1 MGENERMP
9 LQRLSAL
16 DSIQA
21 FGTFDAIIDARS
33 PAEFAEDH
41 LPGAINWPVLDDEER
56 AIVGTLYKQ
65 VSPFEARKRGAA
77 MVARRVAEHLDRWSA
92 DLDRSWRPL
101 VYCWRGGD
109 RSGTLA
115 WFLDRIGFRTTL
127 VDGGYKAYRAVVRDQ
142 LETLPA
148 QFEWQVLCGKT
159 GCGKTRLLQSL
170 HSAGAQVLD
179 LEALASHRGSVLG
192 LPPGVVQP
200 SQKRLDTLVWQA
212 LLGFDTTRPVFVE
225 GESKKLGQ
233 RWLPEQLIERI
244 RSHARCV
251 FVEMPDAA
259 RLQLLLEDYAFL
271 KDDPVFFCR
280 QLDAL
285 VELRGREQVKQ
296 WQESARSGDTASVF
310 AELMSMHYDPG
321 YLRSIAQQF
330 KGWDNARQ
338 LRLADGSPAS
348 LSAAAQTLLAS

>member
-1 MGENERMP
+1 MP

-21 FGTFDAIIDARS
+21 LETFDAIIDARS

-65 VSPFEARKRGAA
+65 VSAFDARKRGAA

-92 DLDRSWRPL
+92 DLDRNWRPL

-127 VDGGYKAYRAVVRDQ
+127 IDGGYKAYRAVVREQ
-142 LETLPA
+142 LQTLPA
-148 QFEWQVLCGKT
+148 RFDWQVLCGKT
-159 GCGKTRLLQSL
+159 GCGKTRLLAAL
-170 HSAGAQVLD
+170 NNAGAQVLD

-200 SQKRLDTLVWQA
+200 SQKRLDTLVWDR
-212 LLGFDTTRPVFVE
+212 LRRFDTTRPIFVE

-233 RWLPEQLIERI
+233 RWLPEHLIERV

-251 FVEMPDAA
+251 IVEMPDAA
-259 RLQLLLEDYAFL
+259 RLSLLLEDYAFL
-271 KDDPVFFCR
+271 AEDPAFFCR

-285 VELRGREQVKQ
+285 VELRGRDQVKQ
-296 WQESARSGDTASVF
+296 WQDSVRAGEIASVF
-310 AELMSMHYDPG
+310 AELMALHYDPG
-321 YLRSIAQQF
+321 YLRSLAHQF
-330 KGWDNARQ
+330 QGWNTARQ
-338 LRLADGSPAS
+338 LDLADGSPAS
-348 LSAAAQTLLAS
+348 LNAAAQALLAL

>member
-1 MGENERMP
+1 MS
-9 LQRLSAL
+9 LQRISAL
-16 DSIQA
+16 DSIQSLD
-21 FGTFDAIIDARS
+21 TFDAIIDARS

-41 LPGAINWPVLDDEER
+41 LPGAVNWPVLDNEER
-56 AIVGTLYKQ
+56 AIVGTIYKQ
-65 VSPFEARKRGAA
+65 VSAFEARKRGAA
-77 MVARRVAEHLDRWSA
+77 MVARHVADHLDRWTA
-92 DLDRSWRPL
+92 DLGRGWRPL

-127 VDGGYKAYRAVVRDQ
+127 VDGGYKAYRAVVREQ
-142 LETLPA
+142 LQTLPA
-148 QFEWQVLCGKT
+148 QFDWQVLCGKT
-159 GCGKTRLLQSL
+159 GCGKTRLLHAL
-170 HSAGAQVLD
+170 NNAGAQVLD
-179 LEALASHRGSVLG
+179 LEAIASHRGSVLG

-212 LLGFDTTRPVFVE
+212 MRRFDSTRPVFVE

-251 FVEMPDAA
+251 HVAMPDEA

-271 KDDPVFFCR
+271 KDDPAFFCR

-296 WQESARSGDTASVF
+296 WQEGTRSGDTARVF
-310 AELMSMHYDPG
+310 AELMALHYDPG
-321 YLRSIAQQF
+321 YLRSIAHQF
-330 KGWDNARQ
+330 KGWESARQ
-338 LRLADGSPAS
+338 LELADGSPAS
-348 LSAAAQTLLAS
+348 LVAAAQALLAD